1 MDSSHI
7 SFVPLLVVIA
17 LSFAVPVVLSPV
29 RRIGIPVVVGEIIA
43 GMLVGDSGLALV
55 TEDFV
60 LEVLSVF
67 GFAYLMFLSGLEI
80 DFSGLAERRGLRA
93 SRRWQRWRRSPFFLG
108 AAAFVLTALCSF
120 AASAYMQYAG
130 WVDQPWLMAL
140 ILSTTSL
147 GVVAPVLKERGLI
160 STPYGQALL
169 VAALVADVVT
179 ILLVSGYAMLREG
192 ATSDLLLIM
201 VLLLAFLGVFQ
212 LAARFRSHGPAQR
225 LIHALSTATS
235 QIRVRGSLALALV
248 FIALAESLGI
258 ENILGAFLAG
268 VIVSMLSGK
277 ESPVLREK
285 LDAIGYGFFIPIF
298 FIMVG
303 VKFDLPALLASN
315 SPWATVGVL
324 VATAFGVKL
333 VGALVFRLAF
343 GWRETAGAAA
353 LLSARLSL
361 IIAVAAIGVEIGV
374 ISPALNAA
382 IILVAIISC
391 LFAPVAFARL
401 APAHHGGGRSI
412 LVVGD
417 DADAGR
423 LAERLRQIGRD
434 VIQAEG
440 WPRGVD
446 GVQAPRRELS
456 EYLRETGIERA
467 DTVIAMA
474 ETDAENLQIGRVARD
489 VHALRS
495 TLAWVRDPGLNADFR
510 SAGVQVVNPA
520 YAKMLLLE
528 VMALGHTHF
537 DATAHEG
544 DEQELRVVKLQNPI
558 LAGLALR
565 RLGLASRVRV
575 LRVERRGAVLEPE
588 AALALKINDTLTLI
602 GERDDVDA
610 AARRL
615 ARR

>member
-1 MDSSHI
+1 MASSHI

-43 GMLVGDSGLALV
+43 GMLVGDSGLGLV

-60 LEVLSVF
+60 LKVLSVF

-80 DFSGLAERRGLRA
+80 DFSGLSPRRGLRA
-93 SRRWQRWRRSPFFLG
+93 SHAWDRWRRNPIAIGCVSFI
-108 AAAFVLTALCSF
+108 LTALCSLL
-120 AASAYMQYAG
+120 AGLYMQYAG
-130 WVDQPWLMAL
+130 WVAQPWLMAL

-160 STPYGQALL
+160 SNAYGQALL
-169 VAALVADVVT
+169 VSALIADMVT
-179 ILLVSGYAMLREG
+179 ILLVSGYAMLRAG

-201 VLLLAFLGVFQ
+201 VLLLAFLAAYR
-212 LAARFRSHGPAQR
+212 LAARFRTHLPAQR
-225 LIHALSTATS
+225 LMQALSTATS

-268 VIVSMLSGK
+268 MIVSLLSGH

-303 VKFDLPALLASN
+303 VKFDLPALLSSN

-324 VATAFGVKL
+324 VAMAFLVKL

-343 GWRETAGAAA
+343 GWRETAGAAT

-361 IIAVAAIGVEIGV
+361 IIAVSAIGVEIGV

-391 LFAPVAFARL
+391 LGAPIAFTRL
-401 APAHHGGGRSI
+401 APPQYQTGRSI
-412 LVVGD
+412 LVVGHD
-417 DADAGR
+417 REAAR
-423 LAERLRQIGRD
+423 FAERLRQNGRD
-434 VIQAEG
+434 VVV
-440 WPRGVD
+440 VD
-446 GVQAPRRELS
+446 QIPHGEHGAPPTRNRLS
-456 EYLRETGIERA
+456 ECLRAAGIEQA

-474 ETDAENLQIGRVARD
+474 DTDADNLQICRVARD
-489 VHALRS
+489 VHALRT

-510 SAGVQVVNPA
+510 AAGVRVVNPA

-528 VMALGHTHF
+528 VMALGHGGLEA
-537 DATAHEG
+537 DAQEG
-544 DEQELRVVKLQNPI
+544 EEQELRVVKLQNPL
-558 LAGLALR
+558 LAKRELR
-565 RLGLASRVRV
+565 RLGLGESVRV
-575 LRVERRGAVLEPE
+575 LRVERRGAMLEPE
-588 AALALKINDTLTLI
+588 PSVLLDVNDTLTLS
-602 GERDDVDA
+602 GERDDVDV
-610 AARRL
+610 AARWL